1 MEQICNYKV
10 VLNIIAFK
18 IRNEYRA
25 DTVRKLN
32 KTFQELNKSF
42 LWK

>member
-10 VLNIIAFK
+10 VLKIIAFK

-25 DTVRKLN
+25 DIVRKLN
-32 KTFQELNKSF
+32 KTFH
-42 LWK
+42 